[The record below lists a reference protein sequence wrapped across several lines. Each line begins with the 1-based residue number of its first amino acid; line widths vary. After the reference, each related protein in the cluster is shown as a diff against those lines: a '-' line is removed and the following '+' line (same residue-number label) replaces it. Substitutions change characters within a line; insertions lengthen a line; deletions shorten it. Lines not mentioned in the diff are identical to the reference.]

1 MNMYDDWVT
10 DSIDEMMGCDSE
22 RQDIKL
28 AQVSFIIK
36 VNKSLYNDIDRLILI
51 TTRLNPYED
60 TEKLSE
66 LYNEILD
73 LKKLIQRNEKE
84 IERIDIR

>member
-1 MNMYDDWVT
+1 MGIYDDWLT
-10 DSIDEMMGCDSE
+10 DSVDDMMGVYSD

-28 AQVSFIIK
+28 AKVSFIIK

-60 TEKLSE
+60 TEQLSE

-84 IERIDIR
+84 IERIDKR